1 MQKSDKIKLALAPYL
16 ILKSTKGY
24 KGKFVDVFIEVLVLL
39 NVAAVILESY
49 EGIEI
54 AYGFYFDAFE
64 LFTVSVFLIEY
75 LLRLWLSDINF
86 PKSLR
91 WQVYKKHIFSAN
103 SIIDLVAILPFFIP
117 FISDIDLRHLRI
129 FRLIRLMRVF
139 KLTKYSQ
146 SLILIGK
153 IISEK
158 KQELLA
164 TFLLFFSVL
173 VIASSLMF
181 YIEHDVQPSVFP
193 NILQSFWWGI
203 ITLTTIG
210 YGDMIPMTAAGKVL
224 GGLIA
229 MMGVLIIAI
238 PTAIIS
244 SSFVQ
249 KMEESKDKKRM
260 AEIRNRLR
268 EAFYKKYIPEIA
280 CKVRR
285 GSLSLEAV
293 KVNLELAENDIYK
306 IAEGKNE
313 FRFRILKNAVNG
325 NITEKL
331 YLEYREIDTEYG
343 TFTERKSK
351 LNLVSPESL
360 NKQGIG
366 YFVYCLS
373 EKLRSNYISNEFYG
387 DEADANEEDF
397 GDKGLE
403 LENAFNFRHNK
414 AYFQKIDDPIP
425 DGFLLWKEHLQKL
438 KQKNSIYLIFNTF
451 EGNDSKFIHLT
462 YFKKINPVDKS
473 EEYTIS
479 NLEKVTNFKNSLEE
493 KVFNKYQVK
502 YDVTENGNYM
512 SIRENNILTYISDE
526 LQCETLLININQGFL
541 AKKRLFGLVGIISD
555 AIKEELIG
563 IESNKQNS

>member
-91 WQVYKKHIFSAN
+91 WQVYKKHILSAN

-366 YFVYCLS
+366 YFVYCVS

-438 KQKNSIYLIFNTF
+438 KQKNSIYLVFNTF

-502 YDVTENGNYM
+502 YDVTENGNFM

-526 LQCETLLININQGFL
+526 LRCETLLININQGFL

-555 AIKEELIG
+555 TIKEELIG
-563 IESNKQNS
+563 IESNKLNS